1 MDDAPP
7 TPPRAAGRSH
17 SITVHGRVHEDPWAW
32 LRDRDDPEVLA
43 HLERE
48 NAYADAM
55 MASAQALQDA
65 LVAEMVARI
74 PEADETAPVPEGPFA
89 YAVRT
94 TAGRNYAVHVR
105 RPLAASDAEAE
116 IVLDENALAEGQ
128 PFFALRELRAS
139 PDHRRI
145 AYAVDLR
152 GDEHYSIRVRELADG
167 RDHDEVI
174 EHAAGQLAWSADG
187 EALLYLR
194 LDHADRPSALWLHRL
209 GTAARQDVP
218 LYHEP
223 DERFHLRLQ
232 HDRSGR
238 FVILAAASRTS
249 SEVRLLDAH
258 DLAAPPRLVA
268 ARRDGV
274 EYDVVVHGDRLFIV
288 TNADAPEF
296 ALRWAPLAQPEA
308 AHWLP
313 LLPYRDDTH
322 IDRVE
327 AFAEHLVVWLRRD
340 GVPRLRVL
348 DLTRDESHEVE
359 MPEPIY
365 ALDPG
370 PNRTWHTDTLRFY
383 YSSMVTPLTAVDYD
397 LRGRSW
403 TVRKRYHV
411 PDYDPATL
419 VVERLHATA
428 PDGTAVP
435 ISLVRR
441 RQDVGRAVPLLLQ
454 AYGAYG
460 RPLDARFSSHRLSL
474 LQRGVAVAIA
484 HVRGGGDL
492 GRRWYEQGRVRNK
505 PNSFHDTIAVAE
517 QLVRSGIARADALAL
532 QGGSAG
538 GLLVGAVLNLRPEL
552 FTAAVADVPFV
563 DVLNT
568 MLDPS
573 LPLTVIER
581 EEWGD
586 PLQPD
591 DFDAIASWSPYDN
604 VRAARY
610 PALLAL
616 AGWTDPRVG
625 YWEAAKWIAKLRH
638 VALPGGELLLRTS
651 MGAGHGGP
659 SGRYPAIAHTAAWF
673 AFVLRHL
680 GGAQA
685 PAR

>member
-1 MDDAPP
+1 MNDAATP
-7 TPPRAAGRSH
+7 TPPRAAPRAH
-17 SITVHGRVHEDPWAW
+17 AITLHGRVHEDPWAW
-32 LRDRDDPEVLA
+32 LRDRDDPEVLP

-48 NAYADAM
+48 NDYAAAM
-55 MASAQALQDA
+55 LAAAQPLQDQ

-74 PEADETAPVPEGPFA
+74 PDHDETAPVPEGPFA

-94 TAGRNYAVHVR
+94 TAGRDYAVHVR
-105 RPLAASDAEAE
+105 RPVASPQAEPE
-116 IVLDENALAEGQ
+116 IVLDENALAAGQ
-128 PFFALRELRAS
+128 RFFALRELRAS

-152 GDEHYSIRVRELADG
+152 GDEHCCIRVRELAG
-167 RDHDEVI
+167 GQDHDDAI
-174 EHAAGQLAWSADG
+174 EDAAGQLAWSADG
-187 EALLYLR
+187 TALLYLR
-194 LDHADRPSALWLHRL
+194 LDHADRPHALWLHRL
-209 GTAARQDVP
+209 GTAVAQDVL
-218 LYHEP
+218 LYQEP
-223 DERFHLRLQ
+223 DERFHLRLR

-238 FVILAAASRTS
+238 FVILDAASRTS
-249 SEVRLLDAH
+249 SELRLFDAH
-258 DLAAPPRLVA
+258 DLHAPPRLVA
-268 ARRDGV
+268 PRRDGV
-274 EYDVVVHGDRLFIV
+274 EYDVAIHGERLFIV

-296 ALRWAPLAQPEA
+296 MVMEAPLSQPDPT
-308 AHWLP
+308 HWRP

-322 IDRVE
+322 VDRVE
-327 AFAEHLVVWLRRD
+327 AFAGHLLVWLRRE

-348 DLTRDESHEVE
+348 DLRRDTQHEVE

-370 PNRTWHTDTLRFY
+370 PNRCWDTATARFY

-397 LRGRSW
+397 MDARRW
-403 TVRKRYHV
+403 IVRKRYEV
-411 PDYDPATL
+411 PGHEPATL

-441 RQDVGRAVPLLLQ
+441 RQDIGRAVPLLLQ

-484 HVRGGGDL
+484 HVRGGGEL
-492 GRRWYEQGRVRNK
+492 GRRWYEQGRVRHK
-505 PNSFHDTIAVAE
+505 PNSFHDTIAAAE
-517 QLVRSGIARADALAL
+517 HLLAAGIARADALAL

-552 FTAAVADVPFV
+552 FTVAVADVPFV

-586 PLQPD
+586 PLLPE
-591 DFDAIASWSPYDN
+591 DFEAIAAWSPYEN

-610 PALLAL
+610 PALLAT

-638 VALPGGELLLRTS
+638 VARPGGELLLRTS

-659 SGRYPAIAHTAAWF
+659 SGRYPAISHTAVWF

-680 GGAQA
+680 GVAA
-685 PAR
+685 